1 MARWSLSPAK
11 DAVASDL
18 EQYAGSVDPLRD
30 VWVTTWVTAIE
41 CVHQR
46 DTSHAG
52 KEQLPHLRVS
62 GMADEL

>member
-11 DAVASDL
+11 DAVDSDL

-30 VWVTTWVTAIE
+30 VGVTAIE

>member
-1 MARWSLSPAK
+1 
-11 DAVASDL
+11 V
-18 EQYAGSVDPLRD
+18 G
-30 VWVTTWVTAIE
+30 VTAIE